1 MRSRPFDI
9 DTTVTPV
16 ASCGVEKDECNADLE
31 VFRFG
36 CPADGVE
43 QLSSADL
50 GIKTDTAC
58 GVEKESCFLVGV
70 IGFHS
75 SSTCTELSDDI
86 FDDKRFDG

>member
-1 MRSRPFDI
+1 MSSVDVGIEI
-9 DTTVTPV
+9 D
-16 ASCGVEKDECNADLE
+16 A
-31 VFRFG
+31 
-36 CPADGVE
+36 
-43 QLSSADL
+43 
-50 GIKTDTAC
+50 AC